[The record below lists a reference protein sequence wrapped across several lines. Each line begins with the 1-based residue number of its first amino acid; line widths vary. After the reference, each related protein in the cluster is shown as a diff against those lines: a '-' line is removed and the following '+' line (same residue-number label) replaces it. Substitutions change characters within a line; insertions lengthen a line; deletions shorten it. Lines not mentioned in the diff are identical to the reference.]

1 MDDVAQRMRERP
13 LRVVHTSDVHLSSSP
28 SETEEAAAA
37 RAALRGVV
45 ELARA
50 ESADLLL
57 VAGDLFD
64 SNSVSDDL
72 VDFAR
77 GQFREVEAPV
87 VLIPGNHDCF
97 DESSVY
103 RRFDWR
109 LAGLHLLSAAEG
121 EVVRFEHL
129 DLSVWGKGMVDHAP
143 ENRPLSGVARRDG
156 ERWAI
161 GMAHGLVMEGP
172 PELRSSLIPAADIAA
187 SELDYLA
194 LGHVHVFRDVSH
206 GVTRAFYPGAPVVP
220 WAPEKASVAVVTLD
234 PRSGVR
240 VESRHPL
247 AAVRGC
253 RG

>member
-1 MDDVAQRMRERP
+1 MRERP
-13 LRVVHTSDVHLSSSP
+13 LRIVHTSDVHLSSSP
-28 SETEEAAAA
+28 SEVAENAAA
-37 RAALRGVV
+37 RTALLGVV
-45 ELARA
+45 ELVRA
-50 ESADLLL
+50 ENADLLL

-64 SNSVSDDL
+64 SNSVSDEL

-77 GQFREVEAPV
+77 QQLEEVEAPV

-97 DESSVY
+97 DECSVY

-109 LAGLHLLSAAEG
+109 VAGVHPLTAEQG

-143 ENRPLSGVARRDG
+143 DNRPLSGVAQRDG

-161 GMAHGLVMEGP
+161 GMAHGLVTEGP

-187 SELDYLA
+187 CELDYLA
-194 LGHVHVFRDVSH
+194 LGHVHVFRDVSQ
-206 GVTRAFYPGAPVVP
+206 GATRAFYPGAPVVP
-220 WAPEKASVAVVTLD
+220 WAPERASVALVTLD
-234 PRSGVR
+234 PQQGVR

-247 AAVRGC
+247 GAVRG
-253 RG
+253 

>member
-1 MDDVAQRMRERP
+1 MSEQAVRI
-13 LRVVHTSDVHLSSSP
+13 VHTSDVHLTSSP
-28 SETEEAAAA
+28 TEVDEGAAA
-37 RAALRGVV
+37 RDALRGIV
-45 ELARA
+45 ELVRA
-50 ESADLLL
+50 EGADLLL

-64 SNSVSDDL
+64 SNSVSNEL

-77 GQFREVEAPV
+77 GQLREVEAPV

-109 LAGLHLLSAAEG
+109 LAGLHLLSAEEG

-129 DLSVWGKGMVDHAP
+129 DLSIWGKGMVDHAP
-143 ENRPLSGVARRDG
+143 ENRPLSGLAQRDG

-187 SELDYLA
+187 CELDYLA
-194 LGHVHVFRDVSH
+194 LGHVHVFRDVSQ
-206 GVTRAFYPGAPVVP
+206 GVTRAFYPGAPVVL
-220 WAPEKASVAVVTLD
+220 WAPEKASVALVTLD
-234 PRSGVR
+234 PEEGVR

-247 AAVRGC
+247 GGAVRG
-253 RG
+253 